1 MLLDKKMTWDGQ
13 GPLFLGKYDPK
24 NGTPDM
30 GYLVN
35 VYLIGCGTSG
45 FTTAPKIETDTKAET
60 CTGSRAPLSSRI
72 SSRELAIGVTAFQ
85 FDTRTMATA
94 FCGEAA
100 AIAAGTVTDEP
111 VAADTGAG
119 DFIFLRYPNVKNVVL
134 TDSAGAPLVLD
145 THYAIE
151 DPATG
156 RIRVIALPAAATIA
170 SVDYEYSAHAHFS
183 IFKTGMV
190 ERGTI
195 FCGINSAQQRARTTI
210 PKINFAMNG
219 DFGWIGDDDAELQLE
234 GSAMFASELQF
245 DPQFAPG
252 FGRVEFID
260 AATP

>member
-30 GYLVN
+30 GYLVD
-35 VYLIGCGTSG
+35 VYLVGCGTSA
-45 FTTAPKIETDTKAET
+45 FTTSPQIETATKAET
-60 CTGSRAPLSSRI
+60 CTGARAPLSSRI
-72 SSRELAIGVTAFQ
+72 SSRELAIGLTAFQ

-94 FCGEAA
+94 FYGEAA

-111 VAADTGAG
+111 VTASTGVG
-119 DFIFLRYPNVKNVVL
+119 DFIFTRFPNVKNVVL
-134 TDSAGAPLVLD
+134 TDSAGTPLVLD

-151 DPATG
+151 DAATG

-170 SVDYEYSAHAHFS
+170 SLDYEYSAHAHFS

-234 GSAMFASELQF
+234 GSALFASELQF

-260 AATP
+260 APTP